1 MLLFLSVHIHWMS
14 IVVLSKEYGK
24 MYGTE
29 YSETLLKKKNTKIK
43 YISVFNINT
52 RISDLSLAVPE
63 ELQ

>member
-29 YSETLLKKKNTKIK
+29 YSETLLNKKTKAK
-43 YISVFNINT
+43 YISVFNIITSIN
-52 RISDLSLAVPE
+52 DLSLAVPE